1 VQEQTRDVRKTL
13 SAAAVVG
20 VTLSLVLL
28 PSAWKILKKKKK
40 IEMDDGGL
48 GATRYFHNNYTV
60 TRRKKTGAVLQLAVY
75 IIAVS

>member
-1 VQEQTRDVRKTL
+1 
-13 SAAAVVG
+13 
-20 VTLSLVLL
+20 
-28 PSAWKILKKKKK
+28 
-40 IEMDDGGL
+40 MDDGGL